1 MSQDELY
8 YDALTNLAERVAGGL
23 QNRNKPLD
31 ELSQALSQ
39 LQNSNAIQGKAADNM
54 KAYIGEVH
62 TTLIQT
68 LQLALT
74 NYQMALGK
82 YVKGYLEVDSNHGF
96 QLVREDLEAHQ
107 RNLTAH
113 RSDFTSL
120 ADQLKAISNEAED
133 IVWLGGAGGYRLNN
147 VANEMDVMKHTASAL
162 LDRWN
167 SYEQTD
173 PGFAQV
179 QELLARTRD
188 LIKNTL
194 KVPRGYSYSPGS
206 FSNLLS
212 PAFLNALQANSN
224 YAADAKNQKEFSD
237 DWNSINKDYTSDQ
250 KRLAEAELAKE
261 KERNRWNGIFTVLGA
276 VVGAIAIVATVATCG
291 LATPLLVAGIAFV
304 ASDAIEGG
312 TQMASGKSYGINP
325 IRSVLETAS
334 RWKTGSKNAGDMIY
348 GTADFAVGIMTGNE
362 AGKALK
368 VGEYGNAFVSTI
380 KAGTVLDKIQSGVQV
395 ANIVPGFNGDSLG
408 GNVQNVIY
416 NASYSEWHNVAVSS
430 VLSHS
435 VDIAGDIHSGGKGLE
450 GTTKGIVEHT
460 LSDAGYKTSNP
471 YNVKNVTQA
480 FVNQA
485 NQRANFA
492 KVVGR

>member
-1 MSQDELY
+1 MANDELY

-23 QNRNKPLD
+23 QNRSQPLD
-31 ELSQALSQ
+31 ELDKVLNQ
-39 LQNSNAIQGKAADNM
+39 LKSTNTIQGKGADNM

-62 TTLIQT
+62 TTLIQA

-120 ADQLKAISNEAED
+120 ADQLKAISDEAED
-133 IVWLGGAGGYRLNN
+133 IVWLGGAGGYRLTN
-147 VANEMDVMKHTASAL
+147 VANEMDVMKQTASTL
-162 LDRWN
+162 MDRWN
-167 SYEQTD
+167 AYEQTD
-173 PGFAQV
+173 SGFAQV

-188 LIKNTL
+188 LIKSTL
-194 KVPRGYSYSPGS
+194 KVPRGYAYSPGS
-206 FSNLLS
+206 FSQLMS
-212 PAFLNALQANSN
+212 PAFLSALQANSN
-224 YAADAKNQKEFSD
+224 YAADAKNQKEFSK
-237 DWNSINKDYTSDQ
+237 DWNSITKDYSDDQ

-261 KERNRWNGIFTVLGA
+261 KERNRWNGLFTVLGA

-304 ASDAIEGG
+304 ASDAAEGVD
-312 TQMASGKSYGINP
+312 QMAEGKDKGFN
-325 IRSVLETAS
+325 LL
-334 RWKTGSKNAGDMIY
+334 RWGAEKGSNAITGSDTAGDMIY

-380 KAGTVLDKIQSGVQV
+380 KAGTVLDKVQSGVQV
-395 ANIVPGFNGDSLG
+395 ANIVPGFNGDSIG

-435 VDIAGDIHSGGKGLE
+435 IDIAGDIHSGGKGLE
-450 GTTKGIVEHT
+450 GTTKGIVEHMFN
-460 LSDAGYKTSNP
+460 DAGYKTSNP
-471 YNVKNVTQA
+471 YNVRNVTQA
-480 FVNQA
+480 FA
-485 NQRANFA
+485 NQTNQRVNFA